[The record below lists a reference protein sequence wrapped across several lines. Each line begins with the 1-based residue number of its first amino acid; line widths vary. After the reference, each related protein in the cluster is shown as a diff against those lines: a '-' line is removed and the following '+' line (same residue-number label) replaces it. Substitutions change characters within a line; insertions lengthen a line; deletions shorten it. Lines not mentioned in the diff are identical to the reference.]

1 MDKDIYKT
9 RQTLLDR
16 LSNKYDE
23 KSWEEFIDTYKSYIC
38 VIIARMGISEADTE
52 DLAQQ
57 VMLKLWKKLPEF
69 KYNRD
74 KRFRNYLASTARNT
88 VSDFIRKIKSEQ
100 ARIENLNDSSLLNIS
115 LPDIDKLINEEWENF
130 ISNLA
135 LENIRKHFDPNSIEL
150 FLKILEGNS
159 TSDIADNLGLKIN
172 SVQKTFRRVKEKLKE
187 EIIHLKYN
195 LE

>member
-1 MDKDIYKT
+1 MEKDIYKT
-9 RQTLLDR
+9 RQTLLER

-69 KYNRD
+69 QYNRD

-88 VSDFIRKIKSEQ
+88 VSDFIRKSKSEQ
-100 ARIENLNDSSLLNIS
+100 ARIENLSDSSLINIS
-115 LPDIDKLINEEWENF
+115 LPDIDTLINEEWENF

-135 LENIRKHFDPNSIEL
+135 LENIRKHFDPASIDL

-159 TSDIADNLGLKIN
+159 TSYIADDLGLKIN

-187 EIIHLKYN
+187 EIIYLKYN

>member
-23 KSWEEFIDTYKSYIC
+23 KSWHEFIETYKSYIC

-57 VMLKLWKKLPEF
+57 VLLKLWKKLPEF
-69 KYNRD
+69 EYNRD
-74 KRFRNYLASTARNT
+74 KRFRNYLATTARNT

-100 ARIENLNDSSLLNIS
+100 ARIENLSETSTVNIS

-130 ISNLA
+130 IANLA
-135 LENIRKHFDPNSIEL
+135 LENIRKHFDSKSIDL
-150 FLKILEGNS
+150 FLKILEGHS
-159 TSDIADNLGLKIN
+159 TSDLADNSGLKVN
-172 SVQKTFRRVKEKLKE
+172 SIQKTVRRVREKLKE